1 MQSSCSEV
9 APICC
14 CACTCKISSK
24 NFSLSP
30 YKICI
35 VTIIVMVIN
44 RDGAALARYVAPL
57 KYFFPSI
64 SKYFKMISKVLYYK
78 FLLAVAKVSG
88 IIIFILTVGI
98 KENCSFA
105 VQCLLFP
112 NQHPRSGW
120 LLAAASMALL
130 VNLFP
135 NLTQIRENVSINI
148 SLVMFCMLLAMVNT
162 WLHLAMVRLLN
173 AVLTV
178 FALREQLPPSLL
190 MPPLNRPSKD
200 PLMPLLDPLQWW
212 NRRKAISSKQ
222 LRIHMRMK
230 STSLL
235 LKVKKKMR
243 VTLVMIQRR
252 GRSGARRGGGTA
264 DK

>member
-105 VQCLLFP
+105 VQCLLSPKPTSQKWLVVGCCIYGTFGELIPKPDP
-112 NQHPRSGW
+112 NK
-120 LLAAASMALL
+120 
-130 VNLFP
+130 
-135 NLTQIRENVSINI
+135 RECVHKHLIGNV
-148 SLVMFCMLLAMVNT
+148 LHAVGHGKYMVAFGNGET
-162 WLHLAMVRLLN
+162 IECCSN
-173 AVLTV
+173 C
-178 FALREQLPPSLL
+178 
-190 MPPLNRPSKD
+190 
-200 PLMPLLDPLQWW
+200 
-212 NRRKAISSKQ
+212 
-222 LRIHMRMK
+222 LRIERT
-230 STSLL
+230 TSSIPPDAPPQQAI
-235 LKVKKKMR
+235 KR
-243 VTLVMIQRR
+243 PTN
-252 GRSGARRGGGTA
+252 APP
-264 DK
+264 